1 MNPIAQLPLLGLGRT
16 LAEIALALA
25 LFTMPVAFAVRYATT
40 SASWWE
46 RGFERYDATGRT
58 GLPQDEVLR
67 IAQETR
73 DYLVND
79 EERLDVRVGG
89 TPFYSE
95 REILHMIDV
104 KRLMARTFDAG
115 WAALGYIIAFIVVC
129 AWRNRGRAL
138 SALAR
143 STLMAGGFVALA
155 TLSLGIIGLTGFDA
169 AFRSFHL
176 LFFTNDLWQL
186 TSRDG
191 LIQLFPQRFF
201 FDTTL
206 LIGGVTLAFVVSA
219 ATASAVYLLRA
230 RRHRKWDM
238 SIDAESGAVQR

>member
-1 MNPIAQLPLLGLGRT
+1 MNPIAQHATLRIGRA
-16 LAEIALALA
+16 LAEVALAIA
-25 LFTMPVAFAVRYATT
+25 LFTLPVAFSVRYATT

-67 IAQETR
+67 VAEETR
-73 DYLVND
+73 DYLTND
-79 EERLDVRVGG
+79 EQRLDVEVSG

-104 KRLMARTFDAG
+104 KRLLARTFDAG
-115 WAALGYIIAFIVVC
+115 WAALGFIVAFV
-129 AWRNRGRAL
+129 AVTVWRNRADAI

-143 STLMAGGFVALA
+143 STLSACGVVAL
-155 TLSLGIIGLTGFDA
+155 LVVILGIIGITGFDS
-169 AFRSFHL
+169 AFRQFHL

-186 TSRDG
+186 SSRDG

-206 LIGGVTLAFVVSA
+206 LIGGVTLAFVVGVGAGSA
-219 ATASAVYLLRA
+219 MYLWRQ
-230 RRHRKWDM
+230 RRGSWFDRDQ
-238 SIDAESGAVQR
+238 ESGAS

>member
-1 MNPIAQLPLLGLGRT
+1 MNPIAQVVLFRVGRS
-16 LAEIALALA
+16 LAEVALAVA
-25 LFTMPVAFAVRYATT
+25 LFTLPVAFSVRYATT

-46 RGFERYDATGRT
+46 RGFERYDASGRT

-67 IAQETR
+67 VAQETR
-73 DYLVND
+73 DYLTND
-79 EERLDVRVGG
+79 EARLDVEVGG
-89 TPFYSE
+89 TAFYSE

-115 WAALGYIIAFIVVC
+115 WAALGFIVAFVAVT
-129 AWRNRGRAL
+129 AWRSRGRVL

-143 STLMAGGFVALA
+143 STLSGCGVVAL
-155 TLSLGIIGLTGFDA
+155 LVVVLGIIGLTGFDS
-169 AFRSFHL
+169 AFRNFHL

-186 TSRDG
+186 SSRDG

-206 LIGGVTLAFVVSA
+206 LIGGVTLIFVVGCGALSA
-219 ATASAVYLLRA
+219 IYQWRLR
-230 RRHRKWDM
+230 RGQWLELDQ
-238 SIDAESGAVQR
+238 ESGAS

>member
-1 MNPIAQLPLLGLGRT
+1 MNSIAQLLLRRIGRT
-16 LAEIALALA
+16 LAVTGLAIA
-25 LFTMPVAFAVRYATT
+25 LFTLPVAISVRYATT

-67 IAQETR
+67 VAEETR
-73 DYLVND
+73 DYLTSD
-79 EERLDVRVGG
+79 AERLDVDVAGA
-89 TPFYSE
+89 PFYSE

-115 WAALGYIIAFIVVC
+115 WAALGFIIAFIAAT
-129 AWRNRGRAL
+129 AWLSRGRAL
-138 SALAR
+138 TALAR
-143 STLMAGGFVALA
+143 STLSACGVVAL
-155 TLSLGIIGLTGFDA
+155 LVVVLGIVGLSGFDS
-169 AFRSFHL
+169 AFRNFHL

-186 TSRDG
+186 SSRDG

-206 LIGGVTLAFVVSA
+206 LIGGVTLAFVS
-219 ATASAVYLLRA
+219 TAGALSAVYLWRRRRGSRLLR
-230 RRHRKWDM
+230 DQ
-238 SIDAESGAVQR
+238 DSGAS

>member
-1 MNPIAQLPLLGLGRT
+1 MNRIARHASRRIGRA
-16 LAEIALALA
+16 LAEVALAIA
-25 LFTMPVAFAVRYATT
+25 LFTLPVAFTVRYATT

-58 GLPQDEVLR
+58 GLTQDEVLR
-67 IAQETR
+67 VAKETR
-73 DYLVND
+73 DYLTND
-79 EERLDVRVGG
+79 EERLDVEGSG

-95 REILHMIDV
+95 REILHMVDV

-115 WAALGYIIAFIVVC
+115 WAALGFIIAFVALT
-129 AWRNRGRAL
+129 AWRNRGDAM

-143 STLMAGGFVALA
+143 STLSACGVVAL
-155 TLSLGIIGLTGFDA
+155 LVVVLGIIGISGFDS
-169 AFRSFHL
+169 AFRNFHL

-186 TSRDG
+186 SSRDG

-206 LIGGVTLAFVVSA
+206 LIGGVTLIFVVAVGALSA
-219 ATASAVYLLRA
+219 THLWRQ
-230 RRHRKWDM
+230 RRGSRLNRNQ
-238 SIDAESGAVQR
+238 ESGAS

>member
-1 MNPIAQLPLLGLGRT
+1 MNPIAQLALLRLLRT
-16 LAEIALALA
+16 VAEVALALA
-25 LFTMPVAFAVRYATT
+25 LFTLPIAFTVRYATS

-67 IAQETR
+67 VAQETR
-73 DYLVND
+73 DYLLND
-79 EERLDVRVGG
+79 EDRLDVSVAGAS
-89 TPFYSE
+89 FYSE

-115 WAALGYIIAFIVVC
+115 WAALGFIIAFVAITLV
-129 AWRNRGRAL
+129 
-138 SALAR
+138 R
-143 STLMAGGFVALA
+143 SGKRA
-155 TLSLGIIGLTGFDA
+155 TLSLARSVLTACGIVALLVIVLGVIGITGFDA
-169 AFRSFHL
+169 AFRNFHL

-186 TSRDG
+186 SSRDG

-206 LIGGVTLAFVVSA
+206 LIGGVTLIFVLA
-219 ATASAVYLLRA
+219 AGGISAVYLWRD
-230 RRHRKWDM
+230 RRCEPLDI
-238 SIDAESGAVQR
+238 S

>member
-1 MNPIAQLPLLGLGRT
+1 MNPTVQVLLDRLGRT
-16 LAEIALALA
+16 LAVLALA
-25 LFTMPVAFAVRYATT
+25 VSLFTLPVAFSVRYATT

-67 IAQETR
+67 VAQETR
-73 DYLVND
+73 DYLTND
-79 EERLDVRVGG
+79 EELLDVEVGG
-89 TPFYSE
+89 MAFYTE

-115 WAALGYIIAFIVVC
+115 WAALGFIVAFIAVT
-129 AWRNRGRAL
+129 AWRRRGEAV

-143 STLMAGGFVALA
+143 STLSACGVVAL
-155 TLSLGIIGLTGFDA
+155 LVVVLGVIGIAGFDS
-169 AFRSFHL
+169 AFRNFHL

-186 TSRDG
+186 SSRDG

-201 FDTTL
+201 FDTTM
-206 LIGGVTLAFVVSA
+206 LIGGVTLVFVIVISGL
-219 ATASAVYLLRA
+219 SWWVLRRA
-230 RRHRKWDM
+230 
-238 SIDAESGAVQR
+238 G

>member
-1 MNPIAQLPLLGLGRT
+1 MNPIAQHAWIRFGRM
-16 LAEIALALA
+16 LAEVALAVA
-25 LFTMPVAFAVRYATT
+25 LFTLPVAFSVRYATT

-67 IAQETR
+67 VAQETR
-73 DYLVND
+73 DYLTND
-79 EERLDVRVGG
+79 AERLEVEVDGA
-89 TPFYSE
+89 PFYSE

-115 WAALGYIIAFIVVC
+115 WGALGFIVAFIAVA
-129 AWRNRGRAL
+129 AWRNRGGAL
-138 SALAR
+138 SAVSR
-143 STLMAGGFVALA
+143 STLSACGIVAL
-155 TLSLGIIGLTGFDA
+155 LVVVLGIIGISGFDS
-169 AFRSFHL
+169 AFRQFHL

-186 TSRDG
+186 SSRDG

-206 LIGGVTLAFVVSA
+206 LIGGVTLAFVVAAGAGSA
-219 ATASAVYLLRA
+219 IYLWHLR
-230 RRHRKWDM
+230 RTTPM
-238 SIDAESGAVQR
+238 QPNQESGGS

>member
-1 MNPIAQLPLLGLGRT
+1 MLRIGRT
-16 LAEIALALA
+16 LAEIALAIA
-25 LFTMPVAFAVRYATT
+25 LFTLPVAFSVRYATT

-67 IAQETR
+67 VAQETR
-73 DYLVND
+73 NYLTND
-79 EERLDVRVGG
+79 EERLDVTVAGA
-89 TPFYSE
+89 PFYSE

-115 WAALGYIIAFIVVC
+115 WAALGFIIAFVAAT
-129 AWRNRGRAL
+129 AWMNRGRTIA
-138 SALAR
+138 ALAR
-143 STLMAGGFVALA
+143 STLSACGVVAL
-155 TLSLGIIGLTGFDA
+155 LVVILGIVGLTGFDS
-169 AFRSFHL
+169 AFRNFHL

-186 TSRDG
+186 SSRDG

-206 LIGGVTLAFVVSA
+206 LIGGVTLIVVVA
-219 ATASAVYLLRA
+219 AGAASAIYLLRE
-230 RRHRKWDM
+230 RRGSWLQPNQ
-238 SIDAESGAVQR
+238 ESGAT

>member
-1 MNPIAQLPLLGLGRT
+1 MNPIARHASRRIGRA
-16 LAEIALALA
+16 LAEVALAIA
-25 LFTMPVAFAVRYATT
+25 LFTLPVAFTVRYATT

-58 GLPQDEVLR
+58 GLTQDEVLR
-67 IAQETR
+67 VAQETR
-73 DYLVND
+73 DYLTND
-79 EERLDVRVGG
+79 EERLDVEVSG

-115 WAALGYIIAFIVVC
+115 WAALGFIIAFVALTV
-129 AWRNRGRAL
+129 WRNRGDAM

-143 STLMAGGFVALA
+143 STLSACGVVAL
-155 TLSLGIIGLTGFDA
+155 LVVVLGIIGISGFDS
-169 AFRSFHL
+169 AFRNFHL

-186 TSRDG
+186 SSRDG

-206 LIGGVTLAFVVSA
+206 LIGGVTLIFVVACGALA
-219 ATASAVYLLRA
+219 ATYLWRQ
-230 RRHRKWDM
+230 RRGSRL
-238 SIDAESGAVQR
+238 SRNQESGAS

>member
-1 MNPIAQLPLLGLGRT
+1 MNPTAQVLLHRLGRT
-16 LAEIALALA
+16 LAVLALA
-25 LFTMPVAFAVRYATT
+25 VALFTLPVALSVRYATT

-67 IAQETR
+67 VAQETR
-73 DYLVND
+73 DYLTND
-79 EERLDVRVGG
+79 EARLNVEVGG
-89 TPFYSE
+89 TAFYSE

-115 WAALGYIIAFIVVC
+115 WAALGYIIAFGLFV
-129 AWRNRGRAL
+129 AWRAEHAL
-138 SALAR
+138 RRLAR
-143 STLMAGGFVALA
+143 SILTACGVVALAFVALA
-155 TLSLGIIGLTGFDA
+155 LFVLSGFDS

-186 TSRDG
+186 SSRDG

-201 FDTTL
+201 FDTTV
-206 LIGGVTLAFVVSA
+206 LIGAAILVPLTALSVASWFVLRR
-219 ATASAVYLLRA
+219 TDAS
-230 RRHRKWDM
+230 
-238 SIDAESGAVQR
+238 